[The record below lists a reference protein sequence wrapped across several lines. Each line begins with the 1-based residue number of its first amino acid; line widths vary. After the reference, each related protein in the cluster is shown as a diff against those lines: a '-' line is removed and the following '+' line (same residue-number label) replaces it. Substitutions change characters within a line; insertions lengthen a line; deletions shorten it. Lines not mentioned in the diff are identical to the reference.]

1 MKHAIRILIVVA
13 ILAVSV
19 FGVVVGV
26 RAYQFYQMNLAVE
39 RDPLRQPGTEWK
51 SENGEISFFVEE
63 KFCAKGT
70 IVVDNESVG
79 ICIIPVGSYSERG
92 MTIFDIGVLEDNV
105 IDESD
110 KYEIC
115 SVSYKSKN
123 EFVITIQRTTFFE
136 EGQTITFHR
145 IDSVPEE

>member
-1 MKHAIRILIVVA
+1 
-13 ILAVSV
+13 
-19 FGVVVGV
+19 
-26 RAYQFYQMNLAVE
+26 
-39 RDPLRQPGTEWK
+39 
-51 SENGEISFFVEE
+51 
-63 KFCAKGT
+63 
-70 IVVDNESVG
+70 
-79 ICIIPVGSYSERG
+79 